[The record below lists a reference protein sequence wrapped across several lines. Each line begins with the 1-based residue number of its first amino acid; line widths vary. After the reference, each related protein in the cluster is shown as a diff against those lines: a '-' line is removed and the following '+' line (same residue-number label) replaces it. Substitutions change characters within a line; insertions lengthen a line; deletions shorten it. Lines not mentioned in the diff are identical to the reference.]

1 MPAASI
7 DSSENPLP
15 LRAVFLIWAATVAA
29 VALMRWA
36 HVDDSFGS
44 PDNAMRLAEVRA
56 FLAGAP
62 WFDPHEPRLA
72 PPFGYDTHW
81 SRLLD
86 AGIGGLIVLF
96 RPFAGAELAERLAR
110 CIWPLLLSGP
120 AVFACYASALRLG
133 GAGAGRAT
141 LVGTLFALL
150 VIPAVFVPG
159 EIDHHNAQVMLTL
172 VMVACVLWSE
182 ASPRFA
188 AAAGIA
194 GGLLLG
200 VGLEAAALL
209 VAVAATLAMLVV
221 YDARWNGPVR
231 AFALALAGATAL
243 AWLALTPTAF
253 RFAPMC
259 DELGVNTAAAVATGS
274 LGLALVAAIGGAWT
288 RPMRFMA
295 MAAVGT
301 AALGVFAIFEPRCLR
316 GPFGLVDPAIVSLW
330 LGNVREVQSV
340 VAMIRGVGTDGVAQ
354 LAFPCVV
361 IASATFVIWRGL
373 RTPFAWAPLA
383 ALAVATVIAAGTVRM
398 GMYVVWLGM
407 PFVGVAVN
415 ALTER
420 TARPLLIRTGA
431 AALASQP
438 VVSLAVIWA
447 AAAIPQPMA
456 KSAGPVPLW
465 SVDAS
470 SCFRPDI
477 YRAVAALPP
486 GLVFGPLELGPALLA
501 FTPHSVVAAGYHR
514 ADKAIL
520 FEELVMRGSETA
532 AREHLTERKV
542 AYVMTCSDFPA
553 YPNPDSFFNA
563 LLTESAGPWLE
574 PVPLPENN
582 VLRIW
587 RVRG

>member
-1 MPAASI
+1 MRPVTSAEDHSSI
-7 DSSENPLP
+7 
-15 LRAVFLIWAATVAA
+15 ATVGLIWAATAAA
-29 VALMRWA
+29 VAFMHWGSL
-36 HVDDSFGS
+36 DDAFRS

-62 WFDPHEPRLA
+62 WFDLHEPRLV
-72 PPFGYDTHW
+72 PPLGYDTHW

-86 AGIGGLIVLF
+86 ATIGGLIVLF
-96 RPFAGAELAERLAR
+96 RQFASAEFAERLAR
-110 CIWPLLLSGP
+110 CVWPLLLSGP
-120 AVFACYASALRLG
+120 AALACYTSAVRMG

-141 LVGTLFALL
+141 LVGTLLALL
-150 VIPAVFVPG
+150 MIPGTFVPG

-172 VMVACVLWSE
+172 VMVACVLGSE
-182 ASPRFA
+182 ESPRCA
-188 AAAGIA
+188 TAAGIA

-200 VGLEAAALL
+200 VGLEAAGLL
-209 VAVAATLAMLVV
+209 VAVAASLAMLLVH
-221 YDARWNGPVR
+221 DARWHRPVR

-243 AWLALTPTAF
+243 AWLAFTPSAF
-253 RFAPMC
+253 RFVPMC
-259 DELGVNTAAAVATGS
+259 DELGVNTVAAVLTGS
-274 LGLALVAAIGGAWT
+274 LGLAFVATFGRGSTRMTRLIG
-288 RPMRFMA
+288 MA
-295 MAAVGT
+295 LTGGL
-301 AALGVFAIFEPRCLR
+301 ALGVFAAFEVRCLK
-316 GPFGLVDPAIVSLW
+316 GPFGLVDDGIFPLW
-330 LGNVREVQSV
+330 ANNVQEAQSV
-340 VAMIRGVGTDGVAQ
+340 LGMVRGVGTDWVAR

-361 IASATFVIWRGL
+361 IASAIFVIWRGV
-373 RTPFAWAPLA
+373 RTPLAWA
-383 ALAVATVIAAGTVRM
+383 ALAVLAVAIAIAAGAVRM
-398 GMYVVWLGM
+398 TIYVVWLGM

-420 TARPLLIRTGA
+420 ARRPLLIRTGA

-438 VVSLAVIWA
+438 VVSLVVIWA
-447 AAAIPQPMA
+447 AAAIPQAMTKP
-456 KSAGPVPLW
+456 AGPAPLW

-486 GLVFGPLELGPALLA
+486 GLVFGPLELGPSLLA

-520 FEELVMRGSETA
+520 FEELVMRGSESA
-532 AREHLTERKV
+532 ARERLTERNV

-574 PVPLPENN
+574 PVPLPEGN
-582 VLRIW
+582 VLRLW